1 MYGHTWGTLR
11 VNVKEKVVME
21 SDTARRKFFNQKH
34 WALKMSAGEQP
45 FLSYKNVNFI
55 WLRHVFQTFVFPL

>member
-21 SDTARRKFFNQKH
+21 SDDTARRKFLFNQKH
-34 WALKMSAGEQP
+34 WALRMS
-45 FLSYKNVNFI
+45 
-55 WLRHVFQTFVFPL
+55 